1 MFSPPPPLPN
11 IYIFKINQKGEWSY
25 IQTVLLQTNQVFFT
39 ELGKE
44 NKELALEFELLTNN
58 ISKMLLCFTMA
69 WKISFL
75 GNFERNMA

>member
-1 MFSPPPPLPN
+1 M
-11 IYIFKINQKGEWSY
+11 FKINQKVEWSD

-39 ELGKE
+39 ENKE

-58 ISKMLLCFTMA
+58 IFKMLLCFTMA

-75 GNFERNMA
+75 GNFEGNMA